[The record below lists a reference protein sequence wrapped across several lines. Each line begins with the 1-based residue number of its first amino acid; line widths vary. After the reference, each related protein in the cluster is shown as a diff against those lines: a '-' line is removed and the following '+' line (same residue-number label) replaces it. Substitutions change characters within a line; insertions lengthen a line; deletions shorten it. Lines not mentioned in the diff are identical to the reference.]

1 MERIEINGEE
11 LTRIMGNMDDEGRRI
26 FEKLLL
32 IVASKSPLKSIND
45 WLSKFEDDCPV
56 DNLIARLVVQVI
68 HNVGGKI
75 WEAMDESKE
84 KGEEHF
90 TGHQAAMIAI
100 DEVRK
105 IADDFDRVTGEQCKH
120 CEAQTEH

>member
-1 MERIEINGEE
+1 
-11 LTRIMGNMDDEGRRI
+11 
-26 FEKLLL
+26 
-32 IVASKSPLKSIND
+32 
-45 WLSKFEDDCPV
+45 
-56 DNLIARLVVQVI
+56 
-68 HNVGGKI
+68 
-75 WEAMDESKE
+75 MDESKQ

-120 CEAQTEH
+120 CETQTEH